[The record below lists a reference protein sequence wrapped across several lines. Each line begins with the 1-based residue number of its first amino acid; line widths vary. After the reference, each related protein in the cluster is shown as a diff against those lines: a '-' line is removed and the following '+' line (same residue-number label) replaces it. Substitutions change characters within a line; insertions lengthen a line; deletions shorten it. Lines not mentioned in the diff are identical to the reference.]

1 MPKKDIKML
10 FAQTTFKLGYFNE
23 IFIKQEEKSLSLRS
37 VSDLNDNIPIIIMNK
52 KYHKVEMGNNATASD
67 DTELTNNIAND
78 LTALLN
84 NREPIAIQSICKI
97 ANNEE

>member
-1 MPKKDIKML
+1 MPKKDIKIL
-10 FAQTTFKLGYFNE
+10 FAQKTFKLGYFNE

-52 KYHKVEMGNNATASD
+52 KYHKVEMGNND

-84 NREPIAIQSICKI
+84 NGEPIAIQSICKI